1 MSRDSS
7 AGIFST
13 AVETAFLVGVV
24 MPGDDEAEAEASLRE
39 LAGLADTMGLSVVGS
54 AGVKL
59 REVSSRFFIG
69 SGRAE
74 EIADAARGAEADCII
89 FDRPLSPSQ
98 QRNWESRFGLCVI
111 DREEVII
118 DIFAGRA
125 RTKEAVLQVALARQ
139 EYSLPRL
146 TRAWTHL
153 SRQRGGSKATRDSG
167 ETQLE
172 TDRRIVLNKIAR
184 LKREIVAVKADRSV
198 MRRRRTAVPVPS
210 VSVIG
215 YTNAGKSSL
224 LNALS
229 GADVFV
235 EDRLFATLDPTS
247 RRVTFDNGSEAVV
260 TDTVGFIRNLPHH
273 LIDAFRSTL
282 EETLEADLLVHLIDA
297 SDPDFETHI
306 RVTESVLADLGA
318 AGKRLL
324 KVFNKTDLCDG
335 DTVSRLRLLYPDAL
349 FISVKE
355 REGWGPLK
363 TRIAEE
369 LSALFTLKTVH
380 IPYNDYGLA
389 AQIRREG
396 RIVSETFDDNGVILT
411 AYIPNH
417 LAVDSD
423 NRLISNR

>member
-1 MSRDSS
+1 MSRDAS

-24 MPGDDEAEAEASLRE
+24 MPGGDEAEAEASLRE

-59 REVSSRFFIG
+59 REVNSRFFIG

-74 EIADAARGAEADCII
+74 EIADAAQEAEADCII

-98 QRNWESRFGLCVI
+98 QRNWETRFGLCVI

-184 LKREIVAVKADRSV
+184 LKREIAAVKADRSV
-198 MRRRRTAVPVPS
+198 MRKRRTAVPVPS

-297 SDPDFETHI
+297 SDPDCETHI

-318 AGKRLL
+318 AGKRTLT
-324 KVFNKTDLCDG
+324 VFNKTDACDG
-335 DTVSRLRLLYPDAL
+335 DTVSRLRRLYPEAL

-369 LSALFTLKTVH
+369 LSALFTLKTVR
-380 IPYNDYGLA
+380 IPYSRYALA

-396 RIVSETFDDNGVILT
+396 RVIEERFDGDAVVLK

-417 LAVDSD
+417 LGD
-423 NRLISNR
+423 LF

>member
-24 MPGDDEAEAEASLRE
+24 MPGGDEVEAEASLRE

-59 REVSSRFFIG
+59 REVNSRFFIG

-184 LKREIVAVKADRSV
+184 LKREIAAVKADRSV

-318 AGKRLL
+318 SGKRLL
-324 KVFNKTDLCDG
+324 TVFNKTDACDESVL
-335 DTVSRLRLLYPDAL
+335 DRLRLLYPEAL
-349 FISVKE
+349 LISVKK
-355 REGWGPLK
+355 REGWAPLK
-363 TRIAEE
+363 ARIAEE
-369 LSALFTLKTVH
+369 LSALFSLQTVR
-380 IPYNDYGLA
+380 IPYSRYALA

-396 RIVSETFDDNGVILT
+396 RVVGETFDDNGVVLT

-417 LAVDSD
+417 LLRDHGV
-423 NRLISNR
+423 

>member
-24 MPGDDEAEAEASLRE
+24 MPGGDEAEAEASLRE

-59 REVSSRFFIG
+59 REVNSRFFIG

-74 EIADAARGAEADCII
+74 EIADAAREAEADCII

-98 QRNWESRFGLCVI
+98 QRNWETRFGLCVI

-146 TRAWTHL
+146 TRAWIHL

-184 LKREIVAVKADRSV
+184 LKREIAAVKADRSV
-198 MRRRRTAVPVPS
+198 MRKRRTAVPVPS

-297 SDPDFETHI
+297 SDPDCESHI

-318 AGKRLL
+318 AGKRTLI
-324 KVFNKTDLCDG
+324 VFNKTDACDG
-335 DTVSRLRLLYPDAL
+335 DTVSRLRRLYPEAL

-369 LSALFTLKTVH
+369 LSALFTLKTVR
-380 IPYNDYGLA
+380 IPYSRYALA

-396 RIVSETFDDNGVILT
+396 RVIEERFDGDAVVLK

-417 LAVDSD
+417 LGD
-423 NRLISNR
+423 LF

>member
-24 MPGDDEAEAEASLRE
+24 MPGGDEAEAEASLRE

-59 REVSSRFFIG
+59 REVNSRFFIG

-74 EIADAARGAEADCII
+74 EIADAAQEAEADCII

-98 QRNWESRFGLCVI
+98 QRNWETRFGLCVI

-184 LKREIVAVKADRSV
+184 LKREIAAVKADRSV
-198 MRRRRTAVPVPS
+198 MRKRRTAVPVPS

-297 SDPDFETHI
+297 SDPDCETHI

-318 AGKRLL
+318 AGKRTLT
-324 KVFNKTDLCDG
+324 VFNKTDACDG
-335 DTVSRLRLLYPDAL
+335 DTVSRLRRLYPEAL

-369 LSALFTLKTVH
+369 LSALFTLKTVR
-380 IPYNDYGLA
+380 IPYSRYALA

-396 RIVSETFDDNGVILT
+396 RVIEERFDGDAVVLK

-417 LAVDSD
+417 LGD
-423 NRLISNR
+423 LF

>member
-24 MPGDDEAEAEASLRE
+24 MPGGDEAEAEASLRE

-59 REVSSRFFIG
+59 REVNSRFFIG

-74 EIADAARGAEADCII
+74 EIADAAREAEADCII

-98 QRNWESRFGLCVI
+98 QRNWETRFGLCVI

-146 TRAWTHL
+146 TRAWIHL

-184 LKREIVAVKADRSV
+184 LKREIAAVKADRSV
-198 MRRRRTAVPVPS
+198 MRKRRTAVPVPS

-297 SDPDFETHI
+297 SDPDCESHI

-318 AGKRLL
+318 AGKRTLI
-324 KVFNKTDLCDG
+324 VFNKTDACDG
-335 DTVSRLRLLYPDAL
+335 DTVSRLRRLYPEAL

-363 TRIAEE
+363 TRIAVE
-369 LSALFTLKTVH
+369 LSALFTLKTVR
-380 IPYNDYGLA
+380 IPYSRYALA

-396 RIVSETFDDNGVILT
+396 RVIEERFDGDAVVLK

-417 LAVDSD
+417 LGD
-423 NRLISNR
+423 LF

>member
-24 MPGDDEAEAEASLRE
+24 MPGGDEAEAEASLRE
-39 LAGLADTMGLSVVGS
+39 LAGLADTMGLSVVGL

-59 REVSSRFFIG
+59 REVNSRFFIG

-74 EIADAARGAEADCII
+74 EIADAAREAEADCII

-184 LKREIVAVKADRSV
+184 LKREIAAVKADRSV
-198 MRRRRTAVPVPS
+198 MRKRRTAVPVPS

-297 SDPDFETHI
+297 SDPDCETHI

-318 AGKRLL
+318 AGKRTLT
-324 KVFNKTDLCDG
+324 VFNKTDACDG
-335 DTVSRLRLLYPDAL
+335 DTVSRLRRLYPEAL

-369 LSALFTLKTVH
+369 LSALFTLKTVR
-380 IPYNDYGLA
+380 IPYSRYALA

-396 RIVSETFDDNGVILT
+396 RVIEERFDGDAVVLK

-417 LAVDSD
+417 LGD
-423 NRLISNR
+423 LF

>member
-24 MPGDDEAEAEASLRE
+24 MPGGDEAEAEASLRE

-59 REVSSRFFIG
+59 REVNSRFFIG

-74 EIADAARGAEADCII
+74 EIADAAQEAEADCII

-98 QRNWESRFGLCVI
+98 QRNWETRFGLCVI

-184 LKREIVAVKADRSV
+184 LKREIAAVKADRSV
-198 MRRRRTAVPVPS
+198 MRKRRTAVPVPS

-297 SDPDFETHI
+297 SDPDCETHI

-318 AGKRLL
+318 AGKRTLT
-324 KVFNKTDLCDG
+324 VFNKTDACDG
-335 DTVSRLRLLYPDAL
+335 DTVSRLRRLYPEAL

-363 TRIAEE
+363 TRIAVE
-369 LSALFTLKTVH
+369 LSVLFTLKTVR
-380 IPYNDYGLA
+380 IPYSRYALA

-396 RIVSETFDDNGVILT
+396 RVIEERFDGDAVVLK

-417 LAVDSD
+417 LGD
-423 NRLISNR
+423 LF

>member
-24 MPGDDEAEAEASLRE
+24 MPGGDEAEAEASLRE

-59 REVSSRFFIG
+59 REVNSRFFIG

-74 EIADAARGAEADCII
+74 EIADAAREAEADCII

-98 QRNWESRFGLCVI
+98 QRNWETRFGLCVI

-184 LKREIVAVKADRSV
+184 LKREIAAVKADRSV
-198 MRRRRTAVPVPS
+198 MRKRRTAVPVPS

-297 SDPDFETHI
+297 SDPDCETHI

-318 AGKRLL
+318 AGKRTLT
-324 KVFNKTDLCDG
+324 VFNKTDACDG
-335 DTVSRLRLLYPDAL
+335 DTVSRLRRLYPEAL

-369 LSALFTLKTVH
+369 LSALFTLKTVR
-380 IPYNDYGLA
+380 IPYSRYALA

-396 RIVSETFDDNGVILT
+396 RVIEERFDGDAVVLK

-417 LAVDSD
+417 LGD
-423 NRLISNR
+423 LF

>member
-24 MPGDDEAEAEASLRE
+24 MPGGDEAEAEASLRE

-59 REVSSRFFIG
+59 REVNSRFFIG

-74 EIADAARGAEADCII
+74 EIADAAREAEADCII

-184 LKREIVAVKADRSV
+184 LKREIAAVKADRSV
-198 MRRRRTAVPVPS
+198 MRKRRTAVPVPS

-297 SDPDFETHI
+297 SDPDCESHI

-318 AGKRLL
+318 AGKRTLT
-324 KVFNKTDLCDG
+324 VFNKTDACDG
-335 DTVSRLRLLYPDAL
+335 DTVSRLRRLYPEAL

-369 LSALFTLKTVH
+369 LSALFTLKTVR
-380 IPYNDYGLA
+380 IPYSRYALA

-396 RIVSETFDDNGVILT
+396 RVIEERFDGDAVVLK

-417 LAVDSD
+417 LGD
-423 NRLISNR
+423 LF

>member
-24 MPGDDEAEAEASLRE
+24 MPGGDEAEAEASLRE

-59 REVSSRFFIG
+59 REVNSRFFIG

-74 EIADAARGAEADCII
+74 EIADAAREAEADCII

-98 QRNWESRFGLCVI
+98 QRNWETRFGLCVI

-184 LKREIVAVKADRSV
+184 LKREIAAVKADRSV
-198 MRRRRTAVPVPS
+198 MRKRRTAVLVPS

-297 SDPDFETHI
+297 SDPDCETHI

-318 AGKRLL
+318 AGKRTLI
-324 KVFNKTDLCDG
+324 VFNKTDACDG
-335 DTVSRLRLLYPDAL
+335 DTVSRLRRLYPEAL

-363 TRIAEE
+363 TRIVVE
-369 LSALFTLKTVH
+369 LSALFTLKTVR
-380 IPYNDYGLA
+380 IPYSRYALA

-396 RIVSETFDDNGVILT
+396 RVIEERFDGDAVVLK

-417 LAVDSD
+417 LGD
-423 NRLISNR
+423 LF